1 MSLLKASF
9 MCSKAYRQ
17 QVLEPTVQLT
27 VSVGQPIHEGE
38 RLSAALALVNT
49 AFSHCT
55 IMIDDSIQ
63 WRTYAIGNPNADEA
77 ALLQAAIQAGDDYLA
92 RNTPLFA
99 HYLTIPYRIV
109 RWQDWHGTP
118 EWQGA
123 IERMA
128 QTYATHPTLR
138 QAIDTNV
145 TTFLSR
151 YEKKD
156 LPQNYN
162 RQHAEP
168 LCTAYLI
175 EECAIMKEFWPK
187 LGCNYE
193 LYPSG
198 RNEAMQAIHQ
208 LFIAPKLLLLPI
220 SLRFHRKNNKTQQEN
235 TLLATHCQE
244 DT

>member
-1 MSLLKASF
+1 MSKLKASF
-9 MCSKAYRQ
+9 MCSKSYRQ
-17 QVLEPTVQLT
+17 QVEEPTVQLT

-38 RLSAALALVNT
+38 RLSATLALVNT

-55 IMIDDSIQ
+55 IMIDDTIQ
-63 WRTYAIGNPNADEA
+63 WRTYAIGNPDADEA

-109 RWQDWHGTP
+109 RWQEWHGTL
-118 EWQGA
+118 EWQSA
-123 IERMA
+123 ISSMQE
-128 QTYATHPTLR
+128 TYASNTILQ

-151 YEKKD
+151 YEKKG
-156 LPQNYN
+156 LPQHYN
-162 RQHAEP
+162 RQWAES

-175 EECAIMKEFWPK
+175 EECAIMKEFWPE
-187 LGCNYE
+187 LGCHFE

-220 SLRFHRKNNKTQQEN
+220 SLRFHRKQNKNNQAN
-235 TLLATHCQE
+235 PLLATHCQE